1 VQSQIDLSENR
12 LKYPEIQEIE
22 YITKGLGDFA
32 GNATLGA
39 ALISPT
45 LDVMNRLSDTMM
57 ASAGGFPLPSP
68 YPSPA
73 DMAKPNVASQVVRD
87 NAGVV
92 DNMMKNYTKA
102 TPAQQKAS
110 GDFVRSV
117 LQDPY
122 TANSAPAWDA
132 LLPTLANPEFRQY
145 AKAASVDIN
154 DPVIKTNTRAYI
166 RALARDSRS
175 SLVNM
180 PEGVSLSMGEEG
192 LVLSDVYAIKD
203 QKQRDGLIRA
213 IERINLVLDAGVNT
227 MGYPNRSRAYQAL
240 VVPSLMGQN

>member
-1 VQSQIDLSENR
+1 
-12 LKYPEIQEIE
+12 
-22 YITKGLGDFA
+22 
-32 GNATLGA
+32 
-39 ALISPT
+39 
-45 LDVMNRLSDTMM
+45 
-57 ASAGGFPLPSP
+57 
-68 YPSPA
+68 
-73 DMAKPNVASQVVRD
+73 
-87 NAGVV
+87 
-92 DNMMKNYTKA
+92 
-102 TPAQQKAS
+102 
-110 GDFVRSV
+110 
-117 LQDPY
+117 
-122 TANSAPAWDA
+122 
-132 LLPTLANPEFRQY
+132 
-145 AKAASVDIN
+145 
-154 DPVIKTNTRAYI
+154 VIKTNTRAYI